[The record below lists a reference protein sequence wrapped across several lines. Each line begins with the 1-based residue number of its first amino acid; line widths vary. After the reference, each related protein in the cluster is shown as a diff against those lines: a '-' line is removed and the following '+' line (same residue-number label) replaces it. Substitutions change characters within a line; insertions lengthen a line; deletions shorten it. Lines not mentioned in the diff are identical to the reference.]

1 MTRHAQMGA
10 TEAGTASSPLA
21 AIVESSDDAII
32 GMTLDGVI
40 TSWNAGATAMYGYAP
55 EEMIGHNI
63 AELIPPDHT
72 GELTP
77 ILGRLS
83 RGERMHHFETRRVRK
98 DGTMLDVSVSISPIL
113 DSAGRVTG
121 AASVARDIT
130 ARVRSAEDTARLA
143 AIVESSAD
151 AIIGMTLDGVITSW
165 NAGATAMY
173 GYAPEEMI
181 GHNIAELIPPE
192 HTGELTPI
200 LGRLAR
206 GERAQHYETQRLRKD
221 GTMLDVSVLISPIL
235 DGTGAATGAAS
246 VARDVSGR
254 VRADAERRVLQARL
268 RHSERLETV
277 GQLAGGLAHEFNN
290 LLGVIV
296 GYAGILA
303 EEIGD
308 RPELRADLQ
317 PIMDAAERA
326 GRLTRQLLIFSRRDT
341 QQLEEL
347 SLNEV
352 VAGVRELLVGSL
364 GSSIVLEVG
373 LEAAL
378 PRVRADRGHVEQVLM
393 NLAVNARD
401 AMPEGGTL
409 RITTGS
415 AVLDDAY
422 CAEHPDARPGQ
433 FVELT
438 VRDTGTGMSPEIA
451 ARAFEPFFTTKPP
464 GRGTGL
470 GLATVHGAMT
480 RAGGSVSAESQEG
493 VGTVFRCYFPA
504 VGVPDAPGTGH
515 RILVVDDEPTLLD
528 IAARILR
535 KAGYIVIAAHNS
547 EEALSLAS
555 AADKDFDLVLTD
567 SLPTASGPSLADRL
581 TGLMPGLRVLHM
593 SGYSAGDRG
602 PKPASMADAA
612 FIEKPFTAQQLLEKV
627 RSALGSARH
636 PGIQRDHRSVAGA
649 ARESPPC

>member
-1 MTRHAQMGA
+1 MGA
-10 TEAGTASSPLA
+10 ADAGTAYSHSPLA

-32 GMTLDGVI
+32 GKTLDGVI
-40 TSWNAGATAMYGYAP
+40 TSWNAAATAMYGYAP

-63 AELIPPDHT
+63 AELIPPDHA
-72 GELTP
+72 GELST
-77 ILGRLS
+77 ILDRLA
-83 RGERMHHFETRRVRK
+83 RGERVHHFETRRVRK
-98 DGTMLDVSVSISPIL
+98 DGTVLDVSVSVSPVL

-121 AASVARDIT
+121 AASVARDI
-130 ARVRSAEDTARLA
+130 
-143 AIVESSAD
+143 
-151 AIIGMTLDGVITSW
+151 
-165 NAGATAMY
+165 
-173 GYAPEEMI
+173 
-181 GHNIAELIPPE
+181 
-192 HTGELTPI
+192 
-200 LGRLAR
+200 
-206 GERAQHYETQRLRKD
+206 
-221 GTMLDVSVLISPIL
+221 
-235 DGTGAATGAAS
+235 
-246 VARDVSGR
+246 SGR
-254 VRADAERRVLQARL
+254 IRVDAEQRVLQARL

-341 QQLEEL
+341 PQLQEF

-364 GSSIVLEVG
+364 GSGIVLEVE

-422 CAEHPDARPGQ
+422 CAEHRDARPGQ

-438 VRDTGTGMSPEIA
+438 VRDTGTGMSAEIA

-470 GLATVHGAMT
+470 GLATVHGVMA
-480 RAGGSVSAESQEG
+480 RAGGSVSVESQEG

-504 VGVPDAPGTGH
+504 VGVPGAAGTGQ
-515 RILVVDDEPTLLD
+515 RILVVDEEPALLD

-535 KAGYIVIAAHNS
+535 KAGYTVTAAHDS

-555 AADKDFDLVLTD
+555 AADTDFDLVLTD
-567 SLPTASGPSLADRL
+567 SLPSTPGPSLAARL
-581 TGLMPGLRVLHM
+581 TELMPGLRVLHM
-593 SGYSAGDRG
+593 SGYSAGDPG
-602 PKPASMADAA
+602 PGLASGGDAA
-612 FIEKPFTAQQLLEKV
+612 SIDKPFTAQQLLEKV
-627 RSALGSARH
+627 RSALGGR
-636 PGIQRDHRSVAGA
+636 R
-649 ARESPPC
+649 